1 MAMNETD
8 LKIDYSSYDD
18 PIWRTTFNNADV
30 PGLSPKVEFAHNAE
44 FGYHLV
50 ASKNIEAGICMVN

>member
-1 MAMNETD
+1 MNETD

-18 PIWRTTFNNADV
+18 PIWRMTFHNGRV
-30 PGLSPKVEFAHNAE
+30 PGVSPKVEFAHNAE

-50 ASKNIEAGICMVN
+50 AMSDIEPGMG